1 MVDIYG
7 NYSSIVVDIGSGIT
21 KAGFSGE
28 DGPRSVF
35 SSVVG
40 KPKMPGIIVGM
51 EQKEYY
57 VGEEALS
64 KLDIMNFH
72 YPVVKGEILDWNKF
86 ETILHYLF
94 YSELKVVPEEISIL
108 ITESPLNPK
117 SNRAKLAETL
127 FETFNVQKLHIANS
141 SMLALYSYGITSGIV
156 VDSGYGI
163 TSCVPIY
170 EGYPLPH
177 ASTKINFGGENLS
190 EILQTML
197 AGQLNMSQVKGR
209 LASDRIK
216 ENNGYVCRNFDEEEN
231 NLLSESKELE
241 YKLPDGNSI
250 KLGSELYKFSE
261 SIFRPHD
268 ETFPNLIS
276 LLSESTSKC
285 DPDVT
290 DEIQANICLAGGTT
304 LMNGYAERFEHELVQ
319 KKGNS
324 SFVLNCSPERQ
335 YASWIGGSII
345 SSLNNFSKMWV
356 TKNHY
361 DDVGN
366 SLEAVDSICF

>member
-1 MVDIYG
+1 MIDNTT

-35 SSVVG
+35 SSIVG

-51 EQKEYY
+51 EQKENY

-64 KLDIMNFH
+64 KLDIMDFH
-72 YPVVKGEILDWNKF
+72 CPVVKGEISDWNKF

-117 SNRAKLAETL
+117 KNREKLAETL

-156 VDSGYGI
+156 IDSGFGI
-163 TSCVPIY
+163 TSCVPVY

-190 EILQTML
+190 ELLQTML
-197 AGQLNMSQVKGR
+197 QSQLQLKSIKGR
-209 LASDRIK
+209 LAADRIK
-216 ENNGYVCRNFDEEEN
+216 EIHGYVCKNFDEEEN
-231 NLLSESKELE
+231 NMINENKEVE
-241 YKLPDGNSI
+241 YSLPDGSKVKI
-250 KLGSELYKFSE
+250 GSELYKFSE
-261 SIFRPHD
+261 SIFRPYD
-268 ETFPNLIS
+268 DSYPNIIQLITD
-276 LLSESTSKC
+276 STSKC
-285 DPDVT
+285 DPDIT
-290 DEIQANICLAGGTT
+290 DEVQANICLSGGTT
-304 LMNGYAERFEHELVQ
+304 LMNGYSDRIQNELIQ
-319 KKGNS
+319 KKGSS
-324 SFVLNCSPERQ
+324 SFIFNYSPERQ

-345 SSLNNFSKMWV
+345 SSLHNFSYMWV
-356 TKNHY
+356 TKQYY

-366 SLEAVDSICF
+366 SLEAVDSVCF